1 MSVAIC
7 GKTKRAFIRN
17 KLYLMIILPEFYETN
32 LKRELGRAEYLL
44 LKILINLLQSIKT
57 VSIEA
62 LATAL
67 PIPIFFESRRKK
79 IQRFLSLNYINIEEI
94 WFPIIKS
101 WLEIYFPLNEV
112 IYLVIDRTNWGCINL
127 LMISVVWDKR
137 SIPIYFKLL
146 DKLGSSNFDEQEA
159 VFKKALPIF
168 NTYKTVVLGDREFC
182 SVKLA
187 NWLTEKKVYFC
198 LRIKKDAFIEIEP
211 EIWLQLRDLG
221 LAPGMSFF
229 YQGIKYTK
237 SQGFVSFNLA
247 AKWKRKRLGVAPEE
261 GWFILTNLDDL
272 DSVIRAYKQRFDIE
286 EMFRDFKSGGYNL
299 EDTNV
304 SGQRLI
310 SLILL
315 ISLAYTAATISG
327 QKIKRMG
334 VQKYVG
340 RIKESLRTVRRHS
353 SFYIG
358 LYGHNWV
365 NFMENSY
372 ELVTEL
378 LRLSPNKRKYY
389 QQGERAMR
397 LIISAS

>member
-1 MSVAIC
+1 
-7 GKTKRAFIRN
+7 
-17 KLYLMIILPEFYETN
+17 MIILPEFYETN
-32 LKRELGRAEYLL
+32 LRRELGRAEYLL

-57 VSIEA
+57 VIIEA

-67 PIPIFFESRRKK
+67 PIPILFESRRKK
-79 IQRFLSLNYINIEEI
+79 IQRFLSLNYINVEEI

-112 IYLVIDRTNWGCINL
+112 IYVVIDRTNWGRINL

-137 SIPIYFKLL
+137 SIPIYFELL
-146 DKLGSSNFDEQEA
+146 NKLGSSNFDEQKD
-159 VFKKALPIF
+159 VFNKALPLF
-168 NTYKTVVLGDREFC
+168 NNYKIVVLGDREFC
-182 SVKLA
+182 SIKLA
-187 NWLTEKKVYFC
+187 NWLTKRKIYFC
-198 LRIKKDAFIEIEP
+198 LRLKKDAFIEIEP
-211 EIWLQLRDLG
+211 EIWLQLKDSG
-221 LAPGMSFF
+221 LAPGLSFF

-247 AKWKRKRLGVAPEE
+247 GKWKRKLFGVAPEE
-261 GWFILTNLDDL
+261 GWFLLTNLDDL
-272 DSVIRAYKQRFDIE
+272 DSAIKAYKQRFDIE

-299 EDTNV
+299 EETNV

-315 ISLAYTAATISG
+315 ISLAYTAATIFG
-327 QKIKRMG
+327 QKIKHKG

-340 RIKESLRTVRRHS
+340 RIKESGRIVRRHS

-378 LRLSPNKRKYY
+378 LRLSPNKREYY
-389 QQGERAMR
+389 QLLRG
-397 LIISAS
+397 L

>member
-1 MSVAIC
+1 M
-7 GKTKRAFIRN
+7 
-17 KLYLMIILPEFYETN
+17 LPEFYETN

-67 PIPIFFESRRKK
+67 PIPIFFESRRKRV
-79 IQRFLSLNYINIEEI
+79 QRFLSLNYITIEEI

-112 IYLVIDRTNWGCINL
+112 IYVVIDRTNWGCINL

-137 SIPIYFKLL
+137 SIPIYFELL
-146 DKLGSSNFDEQEA
+146 SKLGSSNFDEQKV
-159 VFKKALPIF
+159 VFNKALPLF
-168 NTYKTVVLGDREFC
+168 NDYKTVVLGDREFC
-182 SVKLA
+182 SLKLA
-187 NWLTEKKVYFC
+187 NWLTEEKVYFC

-211 EIWLQLRDLG
+211 EIWLQLKNSG
-221 LAPGMSFF
+221 LSPGVSFF

-237 SQGFVSFNLA
+237 TTGFISFNLA
-247 AKWKRKRLGVAPEE
+247 GKWKRKRFGVAPEE
-261 GWFILTNLDDL
+261 GWFILTNFDTLE
-272 DSVIRAYKQRFDIE
+272 STIKAYKQRFDIE

-299 EDTNV
+299 EDTNA
-304 SGQRLI
+304 SGKRLI

-315 ISLAYTAATISG
+315 ISLAYTSATISG

-340 RIKESLRTVRRHS
+340 RIKESKRIVRRHS

-358 LYGHNWV
+358 LYGDNWV

-378 LRLSPNKRKYY
+378 LTLSPNKRKYY

-397 LIISAS
+397 LILSAS

>member
-1 MSVAIC
+1 M
-7 GKTKRAFIRN
+7 
-17 KLYLMIILPEFYETN
+17 LPEFYETN

-57 VSIEA
+57 VSLEA

-67 PIPIFFESRRKK
+67 PIPILFESRRKK
-79 IQRFLSLNYINIEEI
+79 IQRFLSLNYINVEEI
-94 WFPIIKS
+94 WFPIVKS
-101 WLEIYFPLNEV
+101 WLEIYFPLTEV
-112 IYLVIDRTNWGCINL
+112 VYVVIDRTNWGCINL

-137 SIPIYFKLL
+137 SIPIYFELL
-146 DKLGSSNFDEQEA
+146 DKLGSSNFDEQKA
-159 VFKKALPIF
+159 IFNKALPLF
-168 NTYKTVVLGDREFC
+168 KNYKTFVLADREFC

-187 NWLTEKKVYFC
+187 NWLTEEKVYFC
-198 LRIKKDAFIEIEP
+198 LRLKKDAFIEIEP
-211 EIWLQLRDLG
+211 EVWLQLKDSG
-221 LAPGMSFF
+221 LSPGVSFF

-237 SQGFVSFNLA
+237 STGFISFNLA
-247 AKWKRKRLGVAPEE
+247 AKWKRKRFGVAPEV
-261 GWFILTNLDDL
+261 GWFILTNFDTLK
-272 DSVIRAYKQRFDIE
+272 SSIKAYKQRFDIE

-299 EDTNV
+299 EDTNA

-315 ISLAYTAATISG
+315 ISLAYTSATISG

-340 RIKESLRTVRRHS
+340 RIKEFLRTVRRHS

-358 LYGHNWV
+358 LYGSNWV

-372 ELVTEL
+372 ELVAEL
-378 LRLSPNKRKYY
+378 MTLAPNKRKYY

-397 LIISAS
+397 LILSAS

>member
-1 MSVAIC
+1 
-7 GKTKRAFIRN
+7 
-17 KLYLMIILPEFYETN
+17 MIILPEFYETN

-57 VSIEA
+57 VSLEA
-62 LATAL
+62 LATGL
-67 PIPIFFESRRKK
+67 PIPILFESRRKK
-79 IQRFLSLNYINIEEI
+79 IQRFLSLNYINVEEI

-146 DKLGSSNFDEQEA
+146 DKFGSSNFDEQEA
-159 VFKKALPIF
+159 VFKKALPLF
-168 NTYKTVVLGDREFC
+168 KNYKPVVLGDREFC
-182 SVKLA
+182 SIKLA
-187 NWLTEKKVYFC
+187 NWLTEQKVYFC
-198 LRIKKDAFIEIEP
+198 LRLKKDAFIEIEP

-221 LAPGMSFF
+221 LAPGLSFF

-237 SQGFVSFNLA
+237 SLGFVSFNLA

-261 GWFILTNLDDL
+261 GWFILSNLDDL

-327 QKIKRMG
+327 QKFKRMG

-340 RIKESLRTVRRHS
+340 RIKEFLRTVRRHS

-358 LYGHNWV
+358 LYGSNWV

-372 ELVTEL
+372 ELVAEL
-378 LRLSPNKRKYY
+378 MTLAPNKRKCY
-389 QQGERAMR
+389 QQGQRAMR
-397 LIISAS
+397 LILSAS

>member
-1 MSVAIC
+1 LKVEE
-7 GKTKRAFIRN
+7 RN
-17 KLYLMIILPEFYETN
+17 
-32 LKRELGRAEYLL
+32 
-44 LKILINLLQSIKT
+44 SI
-57 VSIEA
+57 A
-62 LATAL
+62 
-67 PIPIFFESRRKK
+67 
-79 IQRFLSLNYINIEEI
+79 FLSLNYINIEEI

-168 NTYKTVVLGDREFC
+168 KNYKTVVLGDREFC
-182 SVKLA
+182 SIKLA
-187 NWLTEKKVYFC
+187 NWLTEQKVYFC

-221 LAPGMSFF
+221 LAPGLSFF

-272 DSVIRAYKQRFDIE
+272 DSAIKAYKQRFDIE

-299 EDTNV
+299 EETNV

-327 QKIKRMG
+327 QKIKHMG

-340 RIKESLRTVRRHS
+340 RIKESKRIVRRHS

-372 ELVTEL
+372 ELVAEL
-378 LRLSPNKRKYY
+378 LTLNPNKRKYY

-397 LIISAS
+397 LILSAS

>member
-1 MSVAIC
+1 M
-7 GKTKRAFIRN
+7 
-17 KLYLMIILPEFYETN
+17 LPEFYETN

-79 IQRFLSLNYINIEEI
+79 VQRFLSLNYINIEEI

-137 SIPIYFKLL
+137 SIPIYFELL
-146 DKLGSSNFDEQEA
+146 SKLGSSNFEEQEV
-159 VFKKALPIF
+159 VFNKALPLF
-168 NTYKTVVLGDREFC
+168 KNYKTVVLGDREFC
-182 SVKLA
+182 SLKLA
-187 NWLTEKKVYFC
+187 NWLTEQKVYFC

-211 EIWLQLRDLG
+211 EIWLQLKNSG
-221 LAPGMSFF
+221 LSPGVSFF

-237 SQGFVSFNLA
+237 TTGFISFNLA
-247 AKWKRKRLGVAPEE
+247 GKWKRKRFGVAPEE
-261 GWFILTNLDDL
+261 GWFILTNFDTLE
-272 DSVIRAYKQRFDIE
+272 STIKAYKQRFDIE

-299 EDTNV
+299 EDTNA
-304 SGQRLI
+304 SGKRLI

-334 VQKYVG
+334 LQKYVG
-340 RIKESLRTVRRHS
+340 RIKESKRIVRRHS

-365 NFMENSY
+365 NFTESSY

-397 LIISAS
+397 LILSAS

>member
-1 MSVAIC
+1 M
-7 GKTKRAFIRN
+7 
-17 KLYLMIILPEFYETN
+17 LPEFYETN

-57 VSIEA
+57 VSLEA

-67 PIPIFFESRRKK
+67 PIPILFESRRKK
-79 IQRFLSLNYINIEEI
+79 IQRFLSLNYINVEEI
-94 WFPIIKS
+94 WFPIVKC
-101 WLEIYFPLNEV
+101 WLEIYFPLTEV
-112 IYLVIDRTNWGCINL
+112 VYVVIDRTNWGCINL
-127 LMISVVWDKR
+127 LMISVVWNKR
-137 SIPIYFKLL
+137 SIPIYFELL
-146 DKLGSSNFDEQEA
+146 DKLGSSNFDDQKA
-159 VFKKALPIF
+159 IFNKALPLF
-168 NTYKTVVLGDREFC
+168 NNYKTVVLTDREFC

-187 NWLTEKKVYFC
+187 NWLTGQKVYFC
-198 LRIKKDAFIEIEP
+198 LRLKKDAFIEIEP
-211 EIWLQLRDLG
+211 EVWLQLKDSG
-221 LAPGMSFF
+221 LSPGVSFF

-237 SQGFVSFNLA
+237 FTGFISFNLA
-247 AKWKRKRLGVAPEE
+247 GKWKRKRFGVAPEE
-261 GWFILTNLDDL
+261 GWFILTNFDTLE
-272 DSVIRAYKQRFDIE
+272 SSIKAYKQRFDIE

-315 ISLAYTAATISG
+315 ISLAYTSATISG

-340 RIKESLRTVRRHS
+340 RIKESGRIVRRHS

-358 LYGHNWV
+358 LYGSNWV

-372 ELVTEL
+372 ELVAEL
-378 LRLSPNKRKYY
+378 MTLAPNKRKYY

-397 LIISAS
+397 LILSAS

>member
-1 MSVAIC
+1 
-7 GKTKRAFIRN
+7 
-17 KLYLMIILPEFYETN
+17 MIILPEFYETN
-32 LKRELGRAEYLL
+32 LRRELGRAEYLL

-67 PIPIFFESRRKK
+67 PIPILFESRRKK
-79 IQRFLSLNYINIEEI
+79 IQRFLSLKYINVEEI

-112 IYLVIDRTNWGCINL
+112 IYVVIDRTNWGRINL

-137 SIPIYFKLL
+137 SIPIYFELL
-146 DKLGSSNFDEQEA
+146 NKLGSRNFDEQKD
-159 VFKKALPIF
+159 VFNKALPLF
-168 NTYKTVVLGDREFC
+168 NNYKIVVLGDREFC
-182 SVKLA
+182 SIKLA
-187 NWLTEKKVYFC
+187 NWLTKRKIYFC
-198 LRIKKDAFIEIEP
+198 LRLKKDAFIEIEP
-211 EIWLQLRDLG
+211 EIWLQLKDSG
-221 LAPGMSFF
+221 LAPGLSLF
-229 YQGIKYTK
+229 YPGIKYTK
-237 SQGFVSFNLA
+237 FQGFVSFNLA
-247 AKWKRKRLGVAPEE
+247 GKWKRKLFGFAPEE
-261 GWFILTNLDDL
+261 GWFLLTNLDDL
-272 DSVIRAYKQRFDIE
+272 DSAITAYKQRFDIE
-286 EMFRDFKSGGYNL
+286 EMFRDFQSGGYNL
-299 EDTNV
+299 QETNV

-327 QKIKRMG
+327 QKIKHKG

-340 RIKESLRTVRRHS
+340 RIKESGRIVRRHS

-378 LRLSPNKRKYY
+378 LRLSPNKREYY
-389 QQGERAMR
+389 QLLRG
-397 LIISAS
+397 L